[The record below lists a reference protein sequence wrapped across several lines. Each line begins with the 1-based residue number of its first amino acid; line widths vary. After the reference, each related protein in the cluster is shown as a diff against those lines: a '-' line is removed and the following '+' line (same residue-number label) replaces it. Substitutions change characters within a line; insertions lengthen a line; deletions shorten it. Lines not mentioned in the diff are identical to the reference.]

1 MRAEIR
7 ARYTGFDCE
16 NDNIDNDV
24 DTPPSTFKCID
35 NPCTWSIL
43 NAYTFFHTS
52 VSSLDECAK
61 CGALIH
67 HMYQVAWEASN
78 NIEYGMMK
86 HCPWCHNK
94 AKSKSIRE

>member
-1 MRAEIR
+1 MDGMRAEIR

-43 NAYTFFHTS
+43 NAYTFSHTS

-61 CGALIH
+61 CGALLD
-67 HMYQVAWEASN
+67 HMARLHGRLQTTLNTA
-78 NIEYGMMK
+78 G
-86 HCPWCHNK
+86 
-94 AKSKSIRE
+94 